1 MIKNNIRQPYHTGA
15 VYLNRHWLK
24 ETTHKSSVL
33 GGDAADESE
42 SELKALA
49 EQLNQTMP
57 NSGRM
62 GVTGLHPYEIKIT

>member
-15 VYLNRHWLK
+15 VYLNGHWLK
-24 ETTHKSSVL
+24 EAPRKSSVL

-42 SELKALA
+42 SELKPLA

-62 GVTGLHPYEIKIT
+62 RVTGLHPYEMKIT